1 MSESTSTSGN
11 PFSAAP
17 DGDQSNK
24 AKTFSPNVQ
33 ELRQR
38 ARKDVEEGAVTKGYP
53 AEKEAIIKMLDSAL
67 ATELVCVLR
76 YRKHYYMA
84 KGIDSEP
91 VAQEFLEHANEE
103 LAHADKLAVRIA
115 QLGGEPDLNP
125 KTLLE
130 RSHSEYIEADNLKD
144 MINENLV
151 AERIAIDSY
160 RAMID
165 FIGGSDPTTRRILEE
180 ILEVE
185 EEHADELADLIS
197 K

>member
-1 MSESTSTSGN
+1 MSDITSSSTGKQ
-11 PFSAAP
+11 FSAAP
-17 DGDQSNK
+17 DEEKEAK
-24 AKTFSPNVQ
+24 AFSPNVE
-33 ELRQR
+33 ELRKR

-53 AEKEAIIKMLDSAL
+53 GQKEAIIKMLSGAL

-91 VAQEFLEHANEE
+91 IAQEFLEHSNEE
-103 LAHADKLAVRIA
+103 LTHADKLAVRIA
-115 QLGGEPDLNP
+115 QLGGDPDLNP
-125 KTLLE
+125 SRLLE
-130 RSHSEYIEADNLKD
+130 RSHAEYVEAESLQD
-144 MINENLV
+144 MIKENLV

-165 FIGGSDPTTRRILEE
+165 FIGGSDPTTRRLLEE

-185 EEHADELADLIS
+185 ENHADELADLIS

>member
-1 MSESTSTSGN
+1 MQETTPTN
-11 PFSAAP
+11 KEFSAEPEQEQAKRFN
-17 DGDQSNK
+17 SN
-24 AKTFSPNVQ
+24 VD
-33 ELRQR
+33 ELRKR

-53 AEKEAIIKMLDSAL
+53 AQREAIIEMLNSAL

-91 VAQEFLEHANEE
+91 VAQEFLEHSDEE

-115 QLGGEPDLNP
+115 QLGGNPDLNP
-125 KTLLE
+125 KSFLD
-130 RSHSEYIEADNLKD
+130 RSHSEYVEADKLED
-144 MINENLV
+144 MIKENLV

-160 RAMID
+160 RQMID
-165 FIGGSDPTTRRILEE
+165 FIGASDPTTRRLLEE

-185 EEHADELADLIS
+185 EEHADELADLLS
-197 K
+197 